1 MKVQCLWNKSHWFVP
16 GKFRHFDYLC
26 EKCYFEVYMHYAAL
40 YTPKQFKENI
50 ETIKTQMKNSRNREW
65 TEGEA
70 WIVETLGFDTLVKID
85 LFENNLV

>member
-85 LFENNLV
+85 LFKNNLV